1 MSVVASQMAPYSLY
15 CALLLTRAHSSAL
28 YTDEGAIWD
37 RTSVTTYSTQT
48 WLLFLLTAR
57 VPASS
62 LQDQET
68 LKEVQE
74 APQEALPLSIG

>member
-1 MSVVASQMAPYSLY
+1 MATYFL
-15 CALLLTRAHSSAL
+15 CNGLLLTRARSSAL
-28 YTDEGAIWD
+28 YTDEGAMWD
-37 RTSVTTYSTQT
+37 RTSVTTYSTQIC
-48 WLLFLLTAR
+48 LLFLLTAR